1 MSEDLRIDLVE
12 QSHAGELLTVRR
24 AAFVTEAQLYGDPNI
39 PALTQTLAELEAD
52 LDRPDVV
59 TIGAWDGVRLVGSVR
74 VGLEEDRALLGRLAV
89 VPDLQGQ
96 GIGTQLLMAVL
107 HYLPEDTKEVWV
119 FTGQDSKHNLAM
131 YDKHG
136 FEHQYDQNAG
146 DLTYAYLR
154 KILGDASDE
163 AQTEDEAD
171 SAS

>member
-1 MSEDLRIDLVE
+1 MSDNVRIDLVE
-12 QSHAGELLTVRR
+12 DQHAGELLTVRR

-39 PALTQTLAELEAD
+39 PALTQTLSELRAD
-52 LDRPDVV
+52 LGRPDVV
-59 TIGAWDGVRLVGSVR
+59 TLAAWDGTRMVGSVR

-89 VPDLQGQ
+89 APDRQGE

-107 HYLPEDTKEVWV
+107 HYLPEATREVWI
-119 FTGQDSKHNLAM
+119 FTGQDSKQNLAM

-154 KILGDASDE
+154 KILGDGG
-163 AQTEDEAD
+163 EDD
-171 SAS
+171 GDDDVQNVN